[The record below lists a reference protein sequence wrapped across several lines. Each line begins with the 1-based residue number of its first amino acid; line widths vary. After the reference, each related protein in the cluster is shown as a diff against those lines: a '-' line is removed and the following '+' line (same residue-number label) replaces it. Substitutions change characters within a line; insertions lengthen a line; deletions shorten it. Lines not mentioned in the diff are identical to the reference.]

1 MENISATEQ
10 MIEIKRNR
18 HKAVMAELQRL
29 EGQKNQLMVEGME
42 LQGAIKVLEEI
53 AESDRINDKI
63 NKEETKNPQEKN
75 TDEVK
80 EDTGNGNSI

>member
-1 MENISATEQ
+1 MENISATKQ